1 MMTTATTNRHELPG
15 LVISGTAPHPA
26 AVIAVDEAPAAP
38 AVPDVI
44 ATPAA
49 VAPAPRPLP
58 PLFNLPDLIVPLGA
72 TFLAGTIGF
81 LTRRHPSPPAVL
93 ARTLTGAITNVAWFN
108 LTAFRAWHLRWGA
121 TKEEAECPL
130 PGDDVLTHC
139 EGESTRAITINA
151 PPEQIWPWLVQMG
164 YDRGGWYSYD
174 QLDNGGHPSATRI
187 LPEYQQIRVG
197 DVLPAGEEDAPGFRV
212 IALEPNRALVL
223 RMTYAFGAYAG
234 DLVWVFA
241 LVPVDATQTRLL
253 IRSHFAS
260 AHTLPARIV
269 NGISG
274 TVPIDF
280 FMTRKQLKEIKRLV
294 EAA

>member
-1 MMTTATTNRHELPG
+1 MTTATTNRHELPG

-26 AVIAVDEAPAAP
+26 AVIAVDEAPAP
-38 AVPDVI
+38 PPVPDVI
-44 ATPAA
+44 APPAA
-49 VAPAPRPLP
+49 AEPAPRRLP

-72 TFLAGTIGF
+72 TFLAGTLGF
-81 LTRRHPSPPAVL
+81 LTRRYHSLPARL
-93 ARTLTGAITNVAWFN
+93 ARGIAGGITNAAWFN
-108 LTAFRAWHLRWGA
+108 LTAFRAWHQHWGA

-164 YDRGGWYSYD
+164 YERGGWYSYD
-174 QLDNGGHPSATRI
+174 QLDNGGYPSATRI

-197 DVLPAGEEDAPGFRV
+197 DVLPAGEGDAPGFRV

-223 RMTYAFGAYAG
+223 RMTYAFGAFAG
-234 DLVWVFA
+234 DLIWVFA
-241 LVPVDATQTRLL
+241 LVPVDAMQTRLL

-260 AHTLPARIV
+260 APTLPARIV